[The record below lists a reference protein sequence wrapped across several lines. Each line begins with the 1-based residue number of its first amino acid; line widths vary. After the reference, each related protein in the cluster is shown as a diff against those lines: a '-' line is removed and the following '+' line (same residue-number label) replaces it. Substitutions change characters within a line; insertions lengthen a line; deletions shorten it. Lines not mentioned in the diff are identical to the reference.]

1 MPSYLIG
8 GESVEGSAAKYAM
21 VNPAQPGIA
30 LDRKGA
36 RAFFNKIIDIY
47 GDAADCNFKGQCAL
61 RG

>member
-36 RAFFNKIIDIY
+36 HAFFNKINETF
-47 GDAADCNFKGQCAL
+47 GDAADCNF
-61 RG
+61 